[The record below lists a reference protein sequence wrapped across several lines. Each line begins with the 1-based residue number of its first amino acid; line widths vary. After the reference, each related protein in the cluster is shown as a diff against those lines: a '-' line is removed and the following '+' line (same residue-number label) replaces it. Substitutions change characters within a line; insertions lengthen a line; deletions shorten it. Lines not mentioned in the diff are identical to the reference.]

1 MALLINKNLNLFG
14 SLDVSTLYVRF
25 RLDYVPAGTEV
36 YTHADTY
43 VSREAYDDSAAQNTL
58 NVDGIPQ
65 VLVLSYDRAVD
76 GTDVLVVVHDKYK
89 DFLSTDII
97 EDLPVLDPSTGEPT
111 YDPSTGEP
119 ITEPVITVPK
129 FAQDSSIQIVDVS
142 IA

>member
-43 VSREAYDDSAAQNTL
+43 VSRVAYDDQAAQNRL
-58 NVDGIPQ
+58 NIDGIPQ
-65 VLVLSYDRAVD
+65 VLVIDYDRAVD
-76 GTDVLVVVHDKYK
+76 GNDVLVVAHNKFK
-89 DFLSTDII
+89 DFLSTDIY
-97 EDLPVLDPSTGEPT
+97 EDVPVLDPSTGEYT
-111 YDPSTGEP
+111 YDPSTGEL
-119 ITEPVITVPK
+119 ITESVITTPA
-129 FAQDSSIQIVDVS
+129 FAMDSSISIVDVS

>member
-25 RLDYVPAGTEV
+25 KLDYVPAGIEI

-43 VSREAYDDSAAQNTL
+43 VSREAYDNNAAQNRL
-58 NVDGIPQ
+58 IVDGVPQ
-65 VLVLSYDRAVD
+65 VLVLGYDRNVD
-76 GTDVLVVVHDKYK
+76 GTDILVVVHDKFK
-89 DFLSTDII
+89 DFLSTDIY
-97 EDLPVLDPSTGEPT
+97 EDVPVLDPSTGEPT
-111 YDPSTGEP
+111 YDPSTGLP
-119 ITEPVITVPK
+119 ITESVITVPK